1 MTGTGF
7 NRMENKKVWLSR
19 QRGAALL
26 VALAVLILVSLLG
39 LAAMRSSIF
48 SAKVATGLQTDA
60 MVFEAA
66 ETAIT
71 DAYNGLS
78 GLSNEELYAAIGS
91 TSTERCVRS
100 SGGALNGRCGA
111 GDFMDERGLLK
122 AESLSYLAG
131 FQAIPN
137 SQVSVSGGGGV
148 FVDYRVDILGESQMP
163 SYNIA
168 NYHVQ
173 ETLKR
178 GIKPGSEIE

>member
-1 MTGTGF
+1 MSI
-7 NRMENKKVWLSR
+7 KKRNSK
-19 QRGAALL
+19 QQKGAALL
-26 VALAVLILVSLLG
+26 VALAILILVSLLG

-66 ETAIT
+66 ESAIAE
-71 DAYNGLS
+71 AYNALS
-78 GLSNEELYAAIGS
+78 GFTSEELYAAIGTTAS
-91 TSTERCVRS
+91 ERCVRS
-100 SGGALNGRCGA
+100 SGGASAGGCGD
-111 GDFMDERGLLK
+111 GDFMDQRALLK

-131 FQAIPN
+131 YQAIPN
-137 SQVSVSGGGGV
+137 SQVSVTGGGGV
-148 FVDYRVDILGESQMP
+148 FVDYRVDILGESEMP
-163 SYNIA
+163 SYKIA

>member
-1 MTGTGF
+1 MDANMRHMYFG
-7 NRMENKKVWLSR
+7 K
-19 QRGAALL
+19 QQGAALL
-26 VALAVLILVSLLG
+26 VALAVLILVSMLG
-39 LAAMRSSIF
+39 LVAMKSSIF

-78 GLSNEELYAAIGS
+78 GLSNEELYAAIGA

-100 SGGALNGRCGA
+100 TGGASAGRCGA
-111 GDFMDERGLLK
+111 DDFMDERDLLK
-122 AESLSYLAG
+122 AESLSYLSG
-131 FQAIPN
+131 YQAIPN
-137 SQVSVSGGGGV
+137 SQVSVTGGGGV
-148 FVDYRVDILGESQMP
+148 FVDYRVDILGESEMP

-168 NYHVQ
+168 NYHLQ

>member
-1 MTGTGF
+1 MS
-7 NRMENKKVWLSR
+7 MSHKKMYSGH

-39 LAAMRSSIF
+39 LAAMRASIF

-60 MVFEAA
+60 MVFEGA

-78 GLSNEELYAAIGS
+78 GFSNEELYAAIG
-91 TSTERCVRS
+91 TSATERCVRAT
-100 SGGALNGRCGA
+100 GGASTGRCGVN
-111 GDFMDERGLLK
+111 DFMDERDLLK

-131 FQAIPN
+131 YQAIPN
-137 SQVSVSGGGGV
+137 SQVSVTGGGGV